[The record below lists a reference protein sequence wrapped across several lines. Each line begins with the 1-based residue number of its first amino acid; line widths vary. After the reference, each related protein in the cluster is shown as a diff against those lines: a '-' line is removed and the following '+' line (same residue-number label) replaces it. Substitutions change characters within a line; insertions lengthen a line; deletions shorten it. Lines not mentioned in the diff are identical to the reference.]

1 MVSSGCPA
9 NNRMFKVEVCL
20 QGLSLTTVH
29 CLQDLNGSYNGETET
44 TINHLDPG
52 ILRKDNSPIFGHN
65 AVIGRGNITEGK
77 SHSGLINTVAGHDC
91 GYSIGDST
99 IGTHTCDLLNDPAGK
114 VH

>member
-1 MVSSGCPA
+1 M
-9 NNRMFKVEVCL
+9 L

-65 AVIGRGNITEGK
+65 AVIGRGNITDGK
-77 SHSGLINTVAGHDC
+77 SHSGLTYTVAGHDC

-99 IGTHTCDLLNDPAGK
+99 IGPHTCDLLNDPNGK
-114 VH
+114 ARPG